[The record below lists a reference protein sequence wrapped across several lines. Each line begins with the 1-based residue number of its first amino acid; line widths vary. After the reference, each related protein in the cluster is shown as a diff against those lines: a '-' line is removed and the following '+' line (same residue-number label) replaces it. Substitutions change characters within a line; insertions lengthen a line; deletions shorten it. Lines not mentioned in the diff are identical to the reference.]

1 MVGDGDGTGQSL
13 AAARGSEATSG
24 RDARPGSAAYS
35 SEEQRSATKEATT
48 VGAPPPNLPTMG
60 AQYKIDPHEKVW
72 LVRAPGV
79 KVAVT
84 AINCGVSDTRSDNQQ
99 SQFGSEGDSLCKAR
113 VA

>member
-1 MVGDGDGTGQSL
+1 M
-13 AAARGSEATSG
+13 
-24 RDARPGSAAYS
+24 
-35 SEEQRSATKEATT
+35 
-48 VGAPPPNLPTMG
+48 GAPPPNLPTMG